1 MATQVKGEP
10 METKLAVFDL
20 HGRFKLDP
28 PFVGVPGHNVKFEGI
43 EFLGVPSMYRALSG
57 LGSDPSISK
66 DECKRRMH
74 ARMLEHSTSLLRPAS
89 QEMSHSLVDS

>member
-1 MATQVKGEP
+1 

-28 PFVGVPGHNVKFEGI
+28 PFVSVPGENVKFEGV
-43 EFLGVPSMYRALSG
+43 EFIGIPSMYRALSG

-66 DECKRRMH
+66 EECKRRMQD
-74 ARMLEHSTSLLRPAS
+74 RMLAHSTSLLRPAS
-89 QEMSHSLVDS
+89 QEMSPSLV

>member
-28 PFVGVPGHNVKFEGI
+28 PFVGVPGHNVKFEGV